1 MSLLNKALVGVT
13 IGAGMLALTSVSAS
27 AAIACVG
34 PVCWHTHEAYEYPSD
49 ARVVVHPDDWRW
61 GQNEHFSWREHEGR
75 GYWRGDRWTEW

>member
-1 MSLLNKALVGVT
+1 MSLLNKALVGAT
-13 IGAGMLALTSVSAS
+13 IGAGMLALTSVNAS

-34 PVCWHTHEAYEYPSD
+34 PVCWRTHEAYEYPSD